1 MSTQI
6 TRPWLRPF
14 MAGLCFVAVISGSI
28 STGTFFKSQ
37 FASYAL
43 HEHERKWQ
51 DEMDQGIEAFRETAY
66 PLADAHFREA
76 LKVCAIDGE
85 NYRNSARWLGVTLYH
100 EEKDLEAVQKLQK
113 SLYLTRKSFK
123 NASYETA
130 DLTLW
135 YARALERVGSY
146 PQAERLYLETLS
158 IYTEI
163 TDPLSPNYINAS
175 VDYANF
181 LCVQNRPQEALPFA
195 QEAYL
200 VDMQD
205 YGLHNSSTLQ
215 AGKCL
220 AKIYNRLGRLGDA
233 EPLLNQNLELSRQI
247 YGEKT
252 QQTAHC
258 YLELANH
265 CRATKD
271 FDRADLLYKGIVD
284 MLKVTIGPSQ
294 TLLIETELNYARSL
308 ELQGQYKKAKELI
321 KQCQTQALERYG
333 KRHPLT
339 LGLISEFGR
348 ES

>member
-14 MAGLCFVAVISGSI
+14 MAGLCIVAVVSGSVT
-28 STGTFFKSQ
+28 TGTFIKSQ
-37 FASYAL
+37 YASFAL
-43 HEHERKWQ
+43 HEQESKWRE
-51 DEMDQGIEAFRETAY
+51 EMEQGIEAFRETAY

-85 NYRNSARWLGVTLYH
+85 NYRNSARWLGVTLYL
-100 EEKDLEAVQKLQK
+100 EERDLEAVKKLQK
-113 SLYLTRKSFK
+113 SLYLTRKSYK
-123 NASYETA
+123 NASFEIA

-135 YARALERVGSY
+135 NARALERVGSY
-146 PQAERLYLETLS
+146 PQAEGLYLETLS
-158 IYTEI
+158 IYKEI
-163 TDPLSPNYINAS
+163 TDPLSSNYINAT

-181 LCVQNRPQEALPFA
+181 LCAQNRPLEALPFA

-220 AKIYNRLGRLGDA
+220 AKVYNRLGRLDDA
-233 EPLLNQNLELSRQI
+233 EQLLNQNLEMSRQI

-252 QQTAHC
+252 LQTAQC

-265 CRATKD
+265 CRATRD
-271 FDRADLLYKGIVD
+271 FDRADLLYTGIID

-294 TLLIETELNYARSL
+294 IMLIDTELNYARSL
-308 ELQGQYKKAKELI
+308 ELQGQHKRAKEFI
-321 KQCQTQALERYG
+321 MQCQTHAIDRYG
-333 KRHPLT
+333 KNHPIT
-339 LGLISEFGR
+339 LSMNI
-348 ES
+348 

>member
-14 MAGLCFVAVISGSI
+14 MAGLCFVAVISGSV
-28 STGTFFKSQ
+28 STGTFIKSQ
-37 FASYAL
+37 FASIVL
-43 HEHERKWQ
+43 KEHQSKWQ

-66 PLADAHFREA
+66 PLAEEHFRQA
-76 LKVCAIDGE
+76 LKVCTINTREYAE
-85 NYRNSARWLGVTLYH
+85 SKRWLGVTLYL
-100 EEKDLEAVQKLQK
+100 EEHDLEAVANLQK
-113 SLYLTRKSFK
+113 SLMLKRSFFG
-123 NASYETA
+123 NVSFETA
-130 DLTLW
+130 DLTHW
-135 YARALERVGSY
+135 NARALERAGNY
-146 PQAERLYLETLS
+146 PQADKLYLETLS
-158 IYTEI
+158 IYKEV
-163 TDPLSPNYINAS
+163 TDPLCCNYINAS

-181 LCVQNRPQEALPFA
+181 LCGQNRPQEALPFA

-220 AKIYNRLGRLGDA
+220 AKVYNRLGRLRDA
-233 EPLLNQNLELSRQI
+233 EQLLNQNLEISRQI

-252 QQTAHC
+252 LQTAQC

-284 MLKVTIGPSQ
+284 MLNVTIGPSQ
-294 TLLIETELNYARSL
+294 TLLIETEANFARSL
-308 ELQGQYKKAKELI
+308 ELQGQHIKAKELI